1 MAPFDDQVVSVS
13 EALVW
18 KSLQCSQVSGCI
30 RLPSQRTL
38 RDYTHCVSAATGF
51 LSAVDQQLMRA
62 ADVDKCPERQK
73 YVALI
78 LDEMYMYVKED
89 LVYNRHSGAFIGFR
103 NLGNIN
109 EHLLQFQAS
118 LEDDSSDTNEQLA
131 KTMLVL
137 IVGGLLSGLV
147 QEFPYMYVQLPCT
160 MMTGDL
166 PLWKAIAC
174 IKRCGLK
181 VLAMTADGAS
191 ASHCLFKIH
200 NPSSSD
206 TSHNIKNPY
215 STNGRDLFFLSDP
228 PHLLKTT
235 RNCFASKSR
244 MLWVSSHITS
254 FSSLGSQPWLLLSL
268 YTVQGE
274 RGQLESHCSPTLPQQ
289 W

>member
-1 MAPFDDQVVSVS
+1 VNA
-13 EALVW
+13 
-18 KSLQCSQVSGCI
+18 
-30 RLPSQRTL
+30 T
-38 RDYTHCVSAATGF
+38 TGF

-78 LDEMYMYVKED
+78 LDKMYMYVKED
-89 LVYNRHSGAFIGFR
+89 LVYNKHSGAFIGFR

-109 EHLLQFQAS
+109 EHLLQFQGS

-137 IVGGLLSGLV
+137 MVRGLLSGL
-147 QEFPYMYVQLPCT
+147 EFPYVQFPCAT
-160 MMTGDL
+160 MTGDL
-166 PLWKAIAC
+166 LFDPLWKAIAR
-174 IKRCGLK
+174 IERCGLK
-181 VLAMTADGAS
+181 VLAVTADGAS
-191 ASHCLFKIH
+191 PNRRLFKIH

-206 TSHNIKNPY
+206 TSHKVKNPY
-215 STNGRDLFFLSDP
+215 STNGRDLFFLSNP
-228 PHLLKTT
+228 QHLLKTT

-244 MLWVSSHITS
+244 MLWVSTHITS
-254 FSSLGSQPWLLLSL
+254 FSSLGSQPWLFLSL

-274 RGQLESHCSPTLPQQ
+274 RDQLESHCLLILPQQ